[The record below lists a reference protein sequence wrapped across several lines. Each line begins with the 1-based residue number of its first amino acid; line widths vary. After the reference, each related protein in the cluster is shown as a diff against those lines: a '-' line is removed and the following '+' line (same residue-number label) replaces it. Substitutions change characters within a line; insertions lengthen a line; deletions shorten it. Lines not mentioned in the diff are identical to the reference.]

1 MSEYS
6 DSTSITK
13 IIGSSPGYIGYD
25 DNKYILNTIKDKPNS
40 VIILDEIDKCHPKV
54 LNLFYQILDDGK
66 IKDAKGNTIYFNNT
80 VIIMTTN
87 IGHEKNTIG
96 FNTQNNKQ
104 LTELKEKYKNIN
116 ITIENNIKEEI
127 LELSNYE
134 LFGARKIEKII
145 KNNIENIIIDKIINN
160 IHDIT
165 ISSILIKE

>member
-1 MSEYS
+1 MFFYTFCYK
-6 DSTSITK
+6 DILYFYK
-13 IIGSSPGYIGYD
+13 IIIINKNITITIIIWKFVYI
-25 DNKYILNTIKDKPNS
+25 T
-40 VIILDEIDKCHPKV
+40 
-54 LNLFYQILDDGK
+54 F
-66 IKDAKGNTIYFNNT
+66 
-80 VIIMTTN
+80 
-87 IGHEKNTIG
+87 
-96 FNTQNNKQ
+96 
-104 LTELKEKYKNIN
+104 KNIN

>member
-1 MSEYS
+1 
-6 DSTSITK
+6 
-13 IIGSSPGYIGYD
+13 
-25 DNKYILNTIKDKPNS
+25 
-40 VIILDEIDKCHPKV
+40 
-54 LNLFYQILDDGK
+54 
-66 IKDAKGNTIYFNNT
+66 
-80 VIIMTTN
+80 MTTN

-104 LTELKEKYKNIN
+104 LTELKEEFNISLINRIDNIISFNTLTKDNIIEIINIHIKKLKEKYKNIN

-165 ISSILIKE
+165 ISSTLIKE

>member
-1 MSEYS
+1 MHINLNRI
-6 DSTSITK
+6 DN
-13 IIGSSPGYIGYD
+13 IIS
-25 DNKYILNTIKDKPNS
+25 
-40 VIILDEIDKCHPKV
+40 
-54 LNLFYQILDDGK
+54 
-66 IKDAKGNTIYFNNT
+66 
-80 VIIMTTN
+80 
-87 IGHEKNTIG
+87 
-96 FNTQNNKQ
+96 FNT
-104 LTELKEKYKNIN
+104 LTKDNIIEIINIHIKKLKEKYKNIN